1 MHAGAV
7 KSKYNNLDEMRNSE
21 RNILRKALVTTANQ
35 FIPSK
40 AKQKKK
46 IVDERWNSGHDEK
59 GTEIIAKGWYRILNF
74 KQKH

>member
-46 IVDERWNSGHDEK
+46 LWMTDGILDMMKKGQKSLPKD
-59 GTEIIAKGWYRILNF
+59 GTEY
-74 KQKH
+74 